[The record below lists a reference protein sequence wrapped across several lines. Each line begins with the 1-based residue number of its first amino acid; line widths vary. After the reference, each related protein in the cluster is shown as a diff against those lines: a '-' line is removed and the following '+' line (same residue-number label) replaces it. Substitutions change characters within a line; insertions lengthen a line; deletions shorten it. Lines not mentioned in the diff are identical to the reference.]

1 MTANIGIRLLGAA
14 ILSVALAACAGGPSR
29 LASPAA
35 ATGATAAEADIDAAM
50 VLLEKGDEGS
60 ARKKLKAVLKR
71 DPMNSTAR
79 LLKDSIDSDPM
90 ELLGPGSYAYK
101 VRPGDTLS
109 GLSQRLLGNRLKWY
123 QLGRYNGLKTP
134 FVIVVGQTLRIPGQP
149 PAPPPV
155 VKPRELARPAA
166 DALPQKGTPKSEAPA
181 AVTSTN
187 SIAARA
193 ARDEG
198 LVALNRG
205 DVARA
210 VQQLRRA
217 AVLDPGN
224 ALIARDLAR
233 AERLARTVKA
243 RQ

>member
-1 MTANIGIRLLGAA
+1 MTANIGIRLVGAA
-14 ILSVALAACAGGPSR
+14 ILSAALAACAGGPSR
-29 LASPAA
+29 LASPEAA
-35 ATGATAAEADIDAAM
+35 IGATSSEADIDAAM
-50 VLLEKGDEGS
+50 VLLEQGDEGS

-79 LLKDSIDSDPM
+79 LLKDSIDSDPR

-109 GLSQRLLGNRLKWY
+109 GLSQRLLGNQLKWY
-123 QLGRYNGLKTP
+123 QLGRYNGLKAP
-134 FVIVVGQTLRIPGQP
+134 FVIMAGQTLRIPGQP

-166 DALPQKGTPKSEAPA
+166 VAPPPKGSPKTQAPVA
-181 AVTSTN
+181 AASTDPV
-187 SIAARA
+187 AARA
-193 ARDEG
+193 ARDAG
-198 LVALNRG
+198 LAALNRG

-217 AVLDPGN
+217 AVLDPDSE
-224 ALIARDLAR
+224 LIARDLAR
-233 AERLARTVKA
+233 AERIARTVKA